1 MPITFLR
8 CWLHLEVSQLAFQ
21 ETQLERD
28 GIVFR
33 LRLLDLEN
41 AVVAFFY
48 EGPMRLGTLAFA
60 LPRLMEATATTSSIL
75 LGGKYL
81 IITRSLAERI
91 AVFLK
96 KMSLVSVYTSLQEAE
111 AFRIFLKLLD
121 DAVSQRKSTP

>member
-1 MPITFLR
+1 M
-8 CWLHLEVSQLAFQ
+8 AFQ
-21 ETQLERD
+21 ETRLERD
-28 GIVFR
+28 GIVFH
-33 LRLLDLEN
+33 LKLLDLEN

-60 LPRLMEATATTSSIL
+60 LPGFMEATATTSSIL

-91 AVFLK
+91 AVLLK

-111 AFRIFLKLLD
+111 AFRIFAELLD
-121 DAVSQRKSTP
+121 AAISQRKSTP

>member
-1 MPITFLR
+1 M
-8 CWLHLEVSQLAFQ
+8 AFQ

>member
-1 MPITFLR
+1 M
-8 CWLHLEVSQLAFQ
+8 AFQ

-28 GIVFR
+28 GNVFR
-33 LRLLDLEN
+33 LKLLDLEN

-60 LPRLMEATATTSSIL
+60 LPGLMEATATTSSIL

-91 AVFLK
+91 AALLK
-96 KMSLVSVYTSLQEAE
+96 KMSLVSVYTSLQETE
-111 AFRIFLKLLD
+111 AFRIFVELLD
-121 DAVSQRKSTP
+121 TAISQRKSTP

>member
-1 MPITFLR
+1 
-8 CWLHLEVSQLAFQ
+8 LAFQ

-28 GIVFR
+28 GTVFH
-33 LRLLDLEN
+33 LKLFDLEN

-60 LPRLMEATATTSSIL
+60 LPGLVEATATTSSIL

-81 IITRSLAERI
+81 IIARSLAERT
-91 AVFLK
+91 AVLLK
-96 KMSLVSVYTSLQEAE
+96 KMSLVSVYTSLQETE

-121 DAVSQRKSTP
+121 DAMSQRKSTR